1 MKNAE
6 LRNQGSK
13 TGYRIVR
20 LFNFKIHHVP
30 AGTLRPSFCIPHS
43 AFCLSSCTG
52 QAMVEFTVALVAI
65 LAVAI
70 GAILLNRMQ
79 LARIASMAQAR
90 AEAGAMAM
98 DSVYH
103 IPMGAQF
110 ISDWEPGADAA
121 RYTGDDEPLPDGTA
135 IAMIDNITATADLD
149 AFAAPTNAITRL
161 QSSVDIGDFYLV
173 QGSDSEEI
181 ALHEIPGVMRL
192 FTREHSVSVESEAW
206 LVWSGGIY

>member
-1 MKNAE
+1 
-6 LRNQGSK
+6 
-13 TGYRIVR
+13 
-20 LFNFKIHHVP
+20 
-30 AGTLRPSFCIPHS
+30 
-43 AFCLSSCTG
+43 
-52 QAMVEFTVALVAI
+52 MVEFTVALVAI

-70 GAILLNRMQ
+70 GSILLNRMQ

-135 IAMIDNITATADLD
+135 IAMIDNMTATADLN